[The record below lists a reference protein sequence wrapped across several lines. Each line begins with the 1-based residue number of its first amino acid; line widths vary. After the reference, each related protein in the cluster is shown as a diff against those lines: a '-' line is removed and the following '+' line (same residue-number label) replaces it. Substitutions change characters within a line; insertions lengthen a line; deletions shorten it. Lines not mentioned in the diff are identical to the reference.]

1 MKAPRV
7 FSGAPRSNC
16 CQSLP
21 TSCWLRHATSRLWRS
36 ARPAPHPA
44 AATSRMRGSHWR
56 QPDSRGTR
64 PTMMPEERAQ
74 SNW

>member
-7 FSGAPRSNC
+7 FSDAGLKLLTKSTDFLLIETRNISA
-16 CQSLP
+16 LEIGE
-21 TSCWLRHATSRLWRS
+21 TSPSSGCPP
-36 ARPAPHPA
+36 PAGL
-44 AATSRMRGSHWR
+44 RGSHWR

-74 SNW
+74 SD